1 MFKVIEA
8 ISKDPV
14 RLPVKP
20 GVKLNPGNV
29 IKVVEYNLDLVVDL
43 CDGYSP
49 WGLLGN
55 KCIGGESIDLL
66 NIAKVFPQRMIVD
79 LSKFDIKNPINIG
92 SSLYCN
98 SQGILSS
105 KIPFEGAF
113 ILAKVITPAN
123 SEKKHMSILWL

>member
-1 MFKVIEA
+1 MFKVVEA

-14 RLPVKP
+14 RFPIKP
-20 GVKLNPGNV
+20 GAKLIPGTV
-29 IKVVEYNLDLVVDL
+29 IKIVEYNKDLVVDL

-55 KCIGGESIDLL
+55 KCSGGDTIDFH

-79 LSKFDIKNPINIG
+79 LSRFDKKNPIKIG

-105 KIPFEGAF
+105 KPPFEGAF

-123 SEKKHMSILWL
+123 AKKKSMSILWL